1 MRQKHDE
8 WFFTGA
14 KAMSGTFDGADAADG
29 DSVNPPFTADLTDT
43 GHGLLANSLLYVQGS
58 TNYNGLRKIKSLPD
72 ANSMLIYAKFVAETL
87 AGTETWKTMFSYDQ
101 FVQGELRPGAPFE
114 FMGFYLTLDAAASTA
129 SEEFTITIDADKGA
143 AWDNRIYTKDMNGQ
157 QHINFMF
164 DAPKQCASGDK
175 LNCVFAN
182 ANTNTWGL
190 TLFTRS
196 LV

>member
-1 MRQKHDE
+1 MKQRRDE

-14 KAMSGTFDGADAADG
+14 KAMSGTFNDAAAVIG
-29 DSVNPPFTADLTDT
+29 DSVNKPYTTTLPDTA
-43 GHGLLANSLLYVQGS
+43 HGLLAPSLLYIQNT
-58 TNYNGLRKIKSLPD
+58 TNFNGLRKIKTV
-72 ANSMLIYAKFVAETL
+72 ANTDSMLIYAKFVAEAL
-87 AGTETWKTMFSYDQ
+87 SSATWKTMFSYDQ